1 MKTINDLRAT
11 LFDTLEAIKSGTIDL
26 EKAKAINDLGQTIIN
41 SAKVEVDHMKVSGS
55 IGSGFID
62 STIGNTVPMLPGNTI
77 TERTSHGT
85 RTISSISNGATIT
98 RHRAT

>member
-11 LFDTLEAIKSGTIDL
+11 LFDTLESIKSGTIDL

-55 IGSGFID
+55 LGSGFID
-62 STIGNTVPMLPGNTI
+62 SAGGNGAPMLPGESIN
-77 TERTSHGT
+77 ERTSHGF
-85 RTISSISNGATIT
+85 RTVSAIGHGVTIT